1 MHSYFFDAVAF
12 SIREKAKLVAELY
25 EKTTSIGNTKG
36 IRARSE
42 LLKRMV
48 DIIALLG
55 EDTGKGGAETS
66 GDNGNW
72 DADNEVLQQMIK
84 KTHPKLMDARFAD
97 EVLAIWN
104 RNKDNEEYAKVVTE
118 AVNAWAEYV
127 VEKTASDV

>member
-1 MHSYFFDAVAF
+1 MHYFFDAVAF

-36 IRARSE
+36 IRARSD

-48 DIIALLG
+48 EIIALLG
-55 EDTGKGGAETS
+55 GDAGDVGAET
-66 GDNGNW
+66 GGNNGNW

-104 RNKDNEEYAKVVTE
+104 RNKDNEEHAKVVTE

>member
-1 MHSYFFDAVAF
+1 MHYFFDAVAF

-48 DIIALLG
+48 EIIALLG
-55 EDTGKGGAETS
+55 EDTGKGGTEQG

-104 RNKDNEEYAKVVTE
+104 RNKDNEEHAKIVTE